1 MRYLKLIC
9 LFSLLF
15 FNINKS
21 AAQGLG
27 IYGNIEGCT
36 ISQTH
41 LSIDNKIK
49 LNAQTTPIAYQVSL
63 SRSTNGSGFYPVE
76 IIIGLGYL
84 KDGNYLFFDGKSTI
98 TGGDFPPGQIT
109 LTKQL
114 TANVDPTKLNPSD
127 KIFLVYEIHKPG
139 FPSSSWRVEKYPVNS
154 AGYGYEL
161 PVTVFYN
168 VAKSAS
174 FARNNCPPGS
184 EAQANTFISYTVP
197 ANKYSSTISQ
207 ADANAK
213 AQAEINANG
222 QNKANAEGQ
231 CIEFGNVK
239 TPNGWNMIND
249 YDYVDN
255 IKWKTSIFTGSN
267 VKIELFID
275 NTLIKTISSDAPNNG
290 LLSNA
295 VILLKTEPYPLW
307 GAKIKITSLQT
318 GESYFSNGFNIFQ
331 D

>member
-9 LFSLLF
+9 LFSLLS

-98 TGGDFPPGQIT
+98 TGGDFPTGQIM

-168 VAKSAS
+168 AAKSAS
-174 FARNNCPPGS
+174 LVKNDCPSGS
-184 EAQANTFISYTVP
+184 APDEYTYTIYSVP
-197 ANKYSSTISQ
+197 AKKYTSTISQ
-207 ADANAK
+207 ADADAK
-213 AQAEINANG
+213 AMAEINSNG
-222 QNKANAEGQ
+222 QNKANTDQ
-231 CIEFGNVK
+231 SCIYFGNIR
-239 TPNGWNMIND
+239 TPIGSKEINY
-249 YDYVDN
+249 YDYITE
-255 IKWKTSIFTGSN
+255 IKWNQSSFSGTN
-267 VKIELFID
+267 VKIELYSSD
-275 NTLIKTISSDAPNNG
+275 QLNLIREIISSTPNTGSLKNAIVG
-290 LLSNA
+290 LKNSA
-295 VILLKTEPYPLW
+295 V
-307 GAKIKITSLQT
+307 GGRIKITSLND
-318 GESYFSNGFNIFQ
+318 GVSYFSNIFYLEQ